1 MERQLAAQQLIILH
15 GHRNLGGIDA
25 ATQTDDG
32 SNNDV
37 LMFIDR
43 TTIED
48 DHHEFESMTDEQWA
62 EFRDSW
68 HSNRHRGYLMD
79 TLHNLEETILEGIVD
94 RIESEAED
102 ESMGPWAETILEGIV
117 DRNEN
122 NNNPDNNDDDLEE
135 DPI

>member
-1 MERQLAAQQLIILH
+1 MQRQLAAQQLVIQN
-15 GHRNLGGIDA
+15 GWGANPDE
-25 ATQTDDG
+25 D
-32 SNNDV
+32 NDV
-37 LMFIDR
+37 LLTIDR
-43 TTIED
+43 TTIEM

-94 RIESEAED
+94 RIESEADD
-102 ESMGPWAETILEGIV
+102 ESMGPWADAILEGLV
-117 DRNEN
+117 NRRNEN
-122 NNNPDNNDDDLEE
+122 NNNPDNNNNDDLEE